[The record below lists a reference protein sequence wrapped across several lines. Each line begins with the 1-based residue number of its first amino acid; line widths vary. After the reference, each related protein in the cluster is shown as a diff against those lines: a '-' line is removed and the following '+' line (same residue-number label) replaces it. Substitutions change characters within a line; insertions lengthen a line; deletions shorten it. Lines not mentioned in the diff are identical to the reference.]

1 MNDLWSFY
9 YNQLITIY
17 ERPFRAIRDP
27 VWQKRHTTYTFKL
40 GKKVLVSNFG
50 NAATSNTGTSGGPR
64 G

>member
-1 MNDLWSFY
+1 MVLF
-9 YNQLITIY
+9 IIIIIY
-17 ERPFRAIRDP
+17 AKTFRATRDP
-27 VWQKRHTTYTFKL
+27 VWQKGRTTYTFKL